1 MLTTLL
7 GNDAST
13 SVQAKLL
20 DLFIPPKLAARY
32 PGPQFV
38 LDGIRKLV
46 NVEKRPM
53 LLNMIKPCIGFEIED
68 GAKIFYNTA
77 LGGVDFIK
85 DDELLGNPDF
95 CPLKNR
101 VRAYVDASE
110 KAFEITGK
118 RTLYIPNITDHVAKL
133 IDNAKIAEENGAKAI
148 ILNCASV
155 GLSVLQMVLSL
166 IHIYLQAF

>member
-1 MLTTLL
+1 
-7 GNDAST
+7 
-13 SVQAKLL
+13 
-20 DLFIPPKLAARY
+20 
-32 PGPQFV
+32 
-38 LDGIRKLV
+38 
-46 NVEKRPM
+46 
-53 LLNMIKPCIGFEIED
+53 MIKPCIGFEIED

-133 IDNAKIAEENGAKAI
+133 IDNAKIAEENGSKSNHAYF
-148 ILNCASV
+148 ASV
-155 GLSVLQMVLSL
+155 GLSRVTDGARSGFLFLLWDITLEQVRIMKALFQVF
-166 IHIYLQAF
+166 HQT